1 MRAHEEED
9 LMTTG
14 ARRPL
19 RILLVDDE
27 RRLATTM
34 ERWLSEDGHA
44 VEALHDGAA
53 GLRRALDNSH
63 DVLILDVRLPSVDG
77 LEICRQ
83 VRAAGGATPIL
94 LCSGR
99 AAVEDRVAGFT
110 AGADDY
116 LIKPFAL
123 PELGARVHALGR
135 RPGRGSLRAPD
146 APPTSQP
153 RPTVASQNDTAEMAA
168 PGGDQSPDAATTLT
182 GARSLAGLTAR
193 LRLPW
198 AGRRRPTAGVIAAPG
213 GRLDQR
219 GGR

>member
-1 MRAHEEED
+1 
-9 LMTTG
+9 
-14 ARRPL
+14 
-19 RILLVDDE
+19 
-27 RRLATTM
+27 
-34 ERWLSEDGHA
+34 
-44 VEALHDGAA
+44 
-53 GLRRALDNSH
+53 
-63 DVLILDVRLPSVDG
+63 
-77 LEICRQ
+77 

>member
-1 MRAHEEED
+1 
-9 LMTTG
+9 MTTG

-34 ERWLSEDGHA
+34 ERWLSEEGHA

-63 DVLILDVRLPSVDG
+63 DVLILDVRLPGVDG
-77 LEICRQ
+77 LEICRR
-83 VRAAGGATPIL
+83 VRAAGGNTPIL

-135 RPGRGSLRAPD
+135 RPGRGPLRAPD

-153 RPTVASQNDTAEMAA
+153 RPTVTESSPALPACLVSETLPPLLRLTAMVMTSFPSVGAA
-168 PGGDQSPDAATTLT
+168 AVLSGWAAT
-182 GARSLAGLTAR
+182 AAG
-193 LRLPW
+193 
-198 AGRRRPTAGVIAAPG
+198 
-213 GRLDQR
+213 
-219 GGR
+219 